1 MGNALGIDVSHH
13 EGNIDWKAVRAA
25 GCNFTFIKATEGLD
39 FRDPRFVANWQD
51 ARAAG
56 LVRGAYHYFQ
66 PSMDPAQQA
75 AFFVKTVGAWDPTDI
90 APALDVEISDQDSA
104 SLALSDAEWTNRTAT
119 CLLEIKRLSGRV
131 PIIYLTAWGADV
143 WKSKIARTTAPDWA
157 SNYLLWVS
165 SYPAA
170 KPEILK
176 GWSAWTFWQYDT
188 HGSVNGIAGHVDL
201 DRFNGTPEDLG
212 QWLTP
217 APAG

>member
-25 GCNFTFIKATEGLD
+25 GCNFSSKQLAHGIQLIL
-39 FRDPRFVANWQD
+39 R
-51 ARAAG
+51 
-56 LVRGAYHYFQ
+56 LH
-66 PSMDPAQQA
+66 
-75 AFFVKTVGAWDPTDI
+75 
-90 APALDVEISDQDSA
+90 LDVEISDQDSA

-201 DRFNGTPEDLG
+201 DQFNGTPEDLS
-212 QWLTP
+212 QWFTP
-217 APAG
+217 APASS